1 MRHARDNRYAMPLTE
16 REKRI
21 LQEIERNL
29 HAEDPGLAQRSR
41 SPRATY
47 VRNLKLGVASFV
59 MGLVI
64 LVLFFITTNPLV
76 GLGAFA
82 AMVTGVVLM
91 AGATTRIASDEME
104 RLQPRERALGA
115 FRRWETMLR
124 DRYRRR

>member
-1 MRHARDNRYAMPLTE
+1 MPLTE

-29 HAEDPGLAQRSR
+29 HAEDPGLAQRAR
-41 SPRATY
+41 SPR
-47 VRNLKLGVASFV
+47 VRYLRQLKLGVGAFV
-59 MGLVI
+59 LGLVI
-64 LVLFFITTNPLV
+64 LLLFFVTTNPLV

-91 AGATTRIASDEME
+91 AGATTRIASDEIE

-115 FRRWETMLR
+115 FRRWETFLR